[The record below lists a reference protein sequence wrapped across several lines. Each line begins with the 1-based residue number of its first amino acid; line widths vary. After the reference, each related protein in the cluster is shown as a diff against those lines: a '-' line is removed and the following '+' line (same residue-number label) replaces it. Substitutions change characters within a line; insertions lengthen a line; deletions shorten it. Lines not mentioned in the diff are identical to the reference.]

1 MNAALHKILLE
12 RILFMEYEPGQIL
25 NEKVLAKEF
34 GISRTPL
41 REVLNRLEW
50 EQLARILPRTGT
62 MVTEI
67 EYQKMMN
74 VYQIRLELEAL
85 AGKLAAENITVRHTE
100 RLEAIR
106 SDCAALLD
114 RADGDVD
121 KRSLVDVDLR
131 FRAVLYDAA
140 GNEVLVHIS
149 NYLYHLTL
157 RLWYV
162 TIDKKNWAEEVS
174 ALLEEIRRSLDIL
187 EEGGARKMEELRR
200 ASLISHLERIRVK
213 FLGLR

>member
-1 MNAALHKILLE
+1 MNEELHRIILD
-12 RILFMEYEPGQIL
+12 RILFLEYEPGQIL

-74 VYQIRLELEAL
+74 VYQIRLEIEAM
-85 AGKLAAENITVRHTE
+85 AGRLAAENITAHQLS
-100 RLEAIR
+100 RLEAVR
-106 SDCAALLD
+106 NDCAGLI
-114 RADGDVD
+114 GSTD
-121 KRSLVDVDLR
+121 KRALVNIDFG
-131 FRAVLYDAA
+131 FRDVLYEAA
-140 GNEVLVHIS
+140 NNDVLSHIS
-149 NYLYHLTL
+149 KYLYHLTL

-162 TIDKKNWAEEVS
+162 TIDRKNWDEEVQ
-174 ALLEEIRRSLDIL
+174 ALLDEISRSHDIL
-187 EEGGARKMEELRR
+187 KIGDARKMGELRR
-200 ASLISHLERIRVK
+200 AALINHLERIRVK
-213 FLGLR
+213 FLGIR